1 VFCELTSYGRTVKV
15 LALVA
20 VPPGVVISPASGF
33 NGRLMLAEWE
43 LRVLRN
49 GISASYHGIAAP

>member
-1 VFCELTSYGRTVKV
+1 VKV